1 MSAFLNSMGSIGEA
15 YGQAKEL
22 QNQENIRTKTL
33 TDKMRLDQGYLQV
46 QQQYAQNARNQFELE
61 QKKYGNGTVDMGLPI
76 MQKDDGTW
84 FQRRLNPAG
93 GAGAFVD
100 IPMPVNTSGPK
111 ALSDYIATMPKE
123 IQPRLA
129 AIAKSYIALNPNDFP
144 GAIKGVESFADKYD
158 TQQRT
163 ISAAND
169 RQQSSQKFATDQQQR
184 AFGEREKLSASMLG
198 AGKNAVAVNGAMT
211 AVDDI
216 MNNSSVLKN
225 LASAGKI
232 SMVIDPQGNLQSLVS
247 RAVPLTDQEAKVAS
261 AFSHLTE
268 SINTLRGPL
277 GATGFRGPEAW
288 GALQGQRGNPMAN
301 MKVTLGI
308 LGRTK
313 KALQGIQRANQ
324 QMLGPDR
331 MNQILNAPMP
341 GEDTPDD
348 PGTIDFQQ

>member
-22 QNQENIRTKTL
+22 QNQENIRTKNL
-33 TDKMRLDQGYLQV
+33 ANEMNLKQGYLQV
-46 QQQYAQNARNQFELE
+46 QQQYAKNAQDQLQLE
-61 QKKYGNGTVDMGLPI
+61 HDKYGSGTIDLGMPPI
-76 MQKDDGTW
+76 QKDDGTYAI
-84 FQRRLNPAG
+84 RRWSPAKG
-93 GAGAFVD
+93 TTVD
-100 IPMPVNTSGPK
+100 IPYPIATSTSK
-111 ALSDYIATMPKE
+111 ALGDFIGTLPKE
-123 IQPRLA
+123 IQAPA
-129 AIAKSYIALNPNDFP
+129 AARAKVHLGTNPADYA
-144 GAIKGVESFADKYD
+144 GAVKEAQSFADKYD

-169 RQQSSQKFATDQQQR
+169 RQQRSQKFATDQQQR

-232 SMVIDPQGNLQSLVS
+232 SMVIDPQGNLQALVS